1 MRRVRSALVV
11 GIVALFISSCSPPV
25 DEPQGAAAPP
35 SDYQVGRGSSASTM
49 GTQREHQAA
58 FLQRIRN
65 SDPQFRAIERAVF
78 NERNELGV
86 VLDRTV
92 EMDSVPQL
100 MRSLLTQMA
109 REFPGQDL
117 TILAYAPADPP
128 MRLGVARLDARTR
141 QMTYTADR
149 PQQRY

>member
-1 MRRVRSALVV
+1 MLVSV
-11 GIVALFISSCSPPV
+11 GIVALFLSSCSPPA
-25 DEPQGAAAPP
+25 DEPRGAAAP
-35 SDYQVGRGSSASTM
+35 QAEHRVGRDSSVATT
-49 GTQREHQAA
+49 GTQRDRQAA
-58 FLQRIRN
+58 FLQRIRS
-65 SDPQFRAIERAVF
+65 SDPQFRTIERAIF

-117 TILAYAPADPP
+117 TILAYAPTDPP
-128 MRLGVARLDARTR
+128 MRLGVARLDARAR

-149 PQQRY
+149 PQQR

>member
-1 MRRVRSALVV
+1 MLVGV
-11 GIVALFISSCSPPV
+11 GIVALSLSACSPPM
-25 DEPQGAAAPP
+25 DEPRGAAAPQP
-35 SDYQVGRGSSASTM
+35 EHQVGRGSSQAPP
-49 GTQREHQAA
+49 GTRREHQAA

-65 SDPQFRAIERAVF
+65 TDPQFRTIERAVF

-109 REFPGQDL
+109 REFPGEDL
-117 TILAYAPADPP
+117 TILAYAPTDLP
-128 MRLGVARLDARTR
+128 MRLGVARLEARTR
-141 QMTYTADR
+141 QMTYTADK
-149 PQQRY
+149 PQQR